1 MPIGSLDVNVGAS
14 LDRLQIKADNII
26 GALMKIDGRKKYGKL
41 FVFWFFLFWIAVF
54 ICWLCFS
61 FLSEQQKIIFDWK
74 QIFRRNYI
82 L

>member
-41 FVFWFFLFWIAVF
+41 FVFWFFCFGLAFLFADFVF
-54 ICWLCFS
+54 FFS
-61 FLSEQQKIIFDWK
+61 L
-74 QIFRRNYI
+74 
-82 L
+82 